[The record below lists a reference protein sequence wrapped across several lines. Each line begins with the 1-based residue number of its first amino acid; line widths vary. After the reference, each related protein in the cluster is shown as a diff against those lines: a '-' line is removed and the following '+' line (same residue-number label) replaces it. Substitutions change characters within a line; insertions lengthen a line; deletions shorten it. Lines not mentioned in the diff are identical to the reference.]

1 MERWTTPQMLPWVA
15 LLSLLPGLCVGS
27 FLNVCIYRWPR
38 EMSVNQPRR
47 SFCPSCQRSLGWLE
61 NVPVVSWLVQRG
73 RCRGCGMQIPMRYP
87 VVELATALIF
97 ASVAAHFWLVDV
109 RMVLP
114 FWIFSSLLLV
124 GAVVDVEFYLL
135 PDQTT
140 LGLAVI
146 GVACSA
152 LVPAMHGV
160 VGWKS
165 GLGASLIGAATGF
178 GMLWLVADLGK
189 RFLGTVKYAFE
200 EPVRFEWRRMG
211 DLAEIRFDGETSSW
225 NELFY
230 RKGDRVRLGF
240 TRMRLAL
247 SNGGVVE
254 VTAGEV
260 EAALERWIVGGSL
273 YDLNAVDSIEL
284 EVTRLSLPREAMG
297 FGDVKLMA
305 GVGAFLGWKGAVVT
319 VFGGACVGS
328 LWAVLA
334 SLMGHRDWAA
344 RIPFGPF
351 LSVVALAWV
360 FFGAYLEPFLS
371 RFRLV
376 WEVVTEQAR

>member
-1 MERWTTPQMLPWVA
+1 MLPWVTM
-15 LLSLLPGLCVGS
+15 LSLLPGLCVGS

-47 SFCPSCQRSLGWLE
+47 SFCPGCQRSLSWLE
-61 NVPVVSWLVQRG
+61 NVPVVSWLLQRG
-73 RCRGCGMQIPMRYP
+73 RCRGCGMRIPLRYP

-97 ASVAAHFWLVDV
+97 ASVTAQFWMVDA
-109 RMVLP
+109 RLVLP

-124 GAVVDVEFYLL
+124 GAVVDVEFYIL

-140 LGLAVI
+140 LGLALV
-146 GVACSA
+146 GVVCSA
-152 LVPAMHGV
+152 VVPSMHGMAGV
-160 VGWKS
+160 IS
-165 GLGASLIGAATGF
+165 GSGASLLGAATGF
-178 GMLWLVADLGK
+178 GMLWVVAELGK
-189 RFLGTVKYAFE
+189 RFLGTVRHAFA
-200 EPVRFEWRRMG
+200 EPVRFEWRRAG

-230 RKGDRVRLGF
+230 RKSDRVRLGF
-240 TRMRLAL
+240 TKMRLVRSDGLA
-247 SNGGVVE
+247 VE
-254 VTAGEV
+254 MGAGEA
-260 EAALERWIVGGSL
+260 EAALERWDAGGEVH
-273 YDLNAVDSIEL
+273 DLNVVDVIEL
-284 EVTRLSLPREAMG
+284 EVTQLSLPREAMG

-328 LWAVLA
+328 LWAVVA
-334 SLMGHRDWAA
+334 SVLGRREWAA

-351 LSVVALAWV
+351 LSVAALGWV
-360 FFGAYLEPFLS
+360 FFGRHLEPFLG

-376 WEVVTEQAR
+376 WETVTQQAW

>member
-1 MERWTTPQMLPWVA
+1 
-15 LLSLLPGLCVGS
+15 
-27 FLNVCIYRWPR
+27 
-38 EMSVNQPRR
+38 
-47 SFCPSCQRSLGWLE
+47 
-61 NVPVVSWLVQRG
+61 
-73 RCRGCGMQIPMRYP
+73 MQIPMRYP

-178 GMLWLVADLGK
+178 GMLWLVAELGK